1 MCQSC
6 QFAAVHFHRLAGVS
20 KLYHKTQTVRVP
32 YYVFQGKKIDTHF
45 CVYSLPQAQAL
56 QAPDGLL
63 SALQPG
69 LCRILFFQQF
79 FVNLLILI
87 RKHIKNNLFHRGI
100 TFQEAA
106 YRFYCNFGGYFLGKM
121 KYSR

>member
-1 MCQSC
+1 M
-6 QFAAVHFHRLAGVS
+6 
-20 KLYHKTQTVRVP
+20 
-32 YYVFQGKKIDTHF
+32 
-45 CVYSLPQAQAL
+45 

-79 FVNLLILI
+79 FVDLLILI

-106 YRFYCNFGGYFLGKM
+106 YRFYCNFRGYFLGKM